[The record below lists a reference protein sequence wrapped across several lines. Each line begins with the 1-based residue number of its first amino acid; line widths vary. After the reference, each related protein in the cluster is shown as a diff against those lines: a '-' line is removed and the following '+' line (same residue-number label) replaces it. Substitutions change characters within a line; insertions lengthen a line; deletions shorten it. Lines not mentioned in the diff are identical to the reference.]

1 MSPVVKYTAGRLGLF
16 VACAAIVLFLPGSLN
31 LFLRLLVALVISAIA
46 SFFLL
51 RGWRDEMAEY
61 LASSYRRRTAER
73 ERLRAALAG
82 EDAPD
87 GGAGRDSGDG
97 RDPS

>member
-1 MSPVVKYTAGRLGLF
+1 MNPVVKYTAARLGIF
-16 VACAAIVLFLPGSLN
+16 VACAVLVLLVPGNLN
-31 LFLRLLVALVISAIA
+31 LFLRLLMALVISAIA

-82 EDAPD
+82 EDTPD
-87 GGAGRDSGDG
+87 GGEGRKSGDS
-97 RDPS
+97 D

>member
-1 MSPVVKYTAGRLGLF
+1 MNPVVKYTAGRLGLF
-16 VACAAIVLFLPGSLN
+16 VACALVVLFLPGNLN
-31 LFLRLLVALVISAIA
+31 LFLRLLLALVLSAIA

-61 LASSYRRRTAER
+61 LASSYRRRTTER

-82 EDAPD
+82 EDTPD
-87 GGAGRDSGDG
+87 GDAGRDSGDG
-97 RDPS
+97 RDPA